1 MQFTH
6 ASFNYENSLI
16 NATHAINHLSF
27 GTPLPKSTRLWI
39 EYMESNLEHQSG
51 AHHPHALF
59 FDSMESLDDTVF
71 ISDHVDRTY
80 EHFIQVKHM
89 SFVFKNDGFC
99 IQNDAFCIQTDGFIQ
114 VIPTIYRSRR
124 GLTVKTYKYSVTSAE
139 HTDTD
144 KFPSAKFTYQISPM
158 AVVMTEKG
166 EPLYEFLTRLC
177 AIVGGL

>member
-1 MQFTH
+1 MYPKKIMQNTLIDTRRTPAVSIGGSIQGLTQH
-6 ASFNYENSLI
+6 A
-16 NATHAINHLSF
+16 T
-27 GTPLPKSTRLWI
+27 
-39 EYMESNLEHQSG
+39 
-51 AHHPHALF
+51 
-59 FDSMESLDDTVF
+59 LD
-71 ISDHVDRTY
+71 
-80 EHFIQVKHM
+80 QV
-89 SFVFKNDGFC
+89 VFKNDGFC